1 MGGGVW
7 RDNGDGTF
15 TKQDT
20 GYPRAMGLS
29 DLDLYIMGM
38 IPPEDV
44 RPTFLLRDVVETGT
58 RGVVRATKV
67 PIRIEDIVAALGPR
81 VPSSSEQRKEF
92 KLGVY
97 LLHETGGHRGRIC
110 WHVRRIS
117 RGCCQVLQTGDQWQY
132 RCQPPV
138 DPGAVVLN

>member
-97 LLHETGGHRGRIC
+97 LLHEDGRAP
-110 WHVRRIS
+110 RADLLARA
-117 RGCCQVLQTGDQWQY
+117 QNLTGDVVKYFRLATSGSTDASRPSIPVQWY
-132 RCQPPV
+132 
-138 DPGAVVLN
+138 